1 MRAPPAGGGG
11 HRVKGRNYDR
21 VGNSQVVLERQGMDL
36 RKRRQNDEIAKKTD
50 FQPAI
55 ALCVCIQGFN
65 EKLMQITQTSMLK
78 YIAQFSSRSKYNF

>member
-36 RKRRQNDEIAKKTD
+36 RKRRQNDEIAKKNR
-50 FQPAI
+50 FSAGHG
-55 ALCVCIQGFN
+55 AVRLHSRIQ
-65 EKLMQITQTSMLK
+65 
-78 YIAQFSSRSKYNF
+78 